1 MKKVIALM
9 IIVSA
14 LASCPTFA
22 QEKQAQDAP
31 VMKKPE
37 PGPERARLSF
47 LVGDYTTE
55 TRVLPSPMME
65 KEAVGTGTSIIAWG
79 LDSMFLTVNEQS
91 INPIFGNY
99 KGYGMLGYDFQ
110 EKQYILS
117 MFNNF
122 GDQPQ
127 YRGNFAGDTLLLA
140 TKVST
145 PGGSFEQKLQ
155 WFKDGSIVR
164 LRVLNNMGQ
173 GFLPVIDQTAT
184 PSFAGTKK

>member
-1 MKKVIALM
+1 MKKVITLI

-14 LASCPTFA
+14 FAFCPTFA
-22 QEKQAQDAP
+22 QEKRAHDGP
-31 VMKKPE
+31 VMKRPE

-47 LVGDYTTE
+47 LVGNFTTK
-55 TRVLPSPMME
+55 TRILPSPMME
-65 KEAVGTGTSIIAWG
+65 KEALGTGTSIIAWG

-99 KGYGMLGYDFQ
+99 KGYGMLGYDPQ
-110 EKQYILS
+110 ERQYTLS

-127 YRGNFAGDTLLLA
+127 YRGNFAGDTLLLV
-140 TKVST
+140 TKVVT
-145 PGGSFEQKLQ
+145 PGGSFEQTLQ
-155 WFKDGSIVR
+155 WFREGSIVR

-173 GFLPVIDQTAT
+173 GFLPVIDQAAT
-184 PSFAGTKK
+184 PSSTGTKK